1 MSDAM
6 TKPDS
11 ANRSALRSAAHE
23 TMERLNAEVAGLHIW
38 LRTEANSELGM
49 VVQLCNRGSKECTGC

>member
-11 ANRSALRSAAHE
+11 ANRSALRSAARE
-23 TMERLNAEVAGLHIW
+23 TTERLNAEVAGLHIW
-38 LRTEANSELGM
+38 LRT
-49 VVQLCNRGSKECTGC
+49 

>member
-11 ANRSALRSAAHE
+11 ANRSALPSAAHE

-38 LRTEANSELGM
+38 LRT
-49 VVQLCNRGSKECTGC
+49 